1 MTNMEIFA
9 LIVLPTIIA
18 VGGYAA
24 VYWHKHG
31 EAAKHRLRQFR
42 L

>member
-9 LIVLPTIIA
+9 LIVLPAVIA
-18 VGGYAA
+18 GAGYVA